1 MIGHKKK
8 SVTQQIT
15 VGNRTI
21 EYVSKVGR
29 RSRHLRLAVYID
41 GRLVVTRPYWLSA
54 AAARRFVS
62 EKADWL
68 LARLDKLQK
77 SPRPILASNNRAD
90 YLARREEARRLVTAR
105 LENFNKFYN
114 FKYQAVS
121 IRNQSTRWGSCSRKG
136 NLNFNYR
143 LLDLSPRVA
152 DYIVVHELCH
162 LKEFNHS
169 ANFWTLV
176 ARTLPDYK
184 ELRKQM
190 RGTLD

>member
-15 VGNRTI
+15 IGDRTI

-29 RSRHLRLAVYID
+29 RSRNLRLAVYVD

-77 SPRPILASNNRAD
+77 SPQSLLASNNRAD

-105 LENFNKFYN
+105 LENFNKVYD
-114 FKYQAVS
+114 FKYQAIS
-121 IRNQSTRWGSCSRKG
+121 IRNQATRWGSCSRKG

-143 LLDLSPRVA
+143 LLDLPPRVA

-169 ANFWTLV
+169 ANFWALV

-184 ELRKQM
+184 ELRKRM
-190 RGTLD
+190 RGALG